1 MFSLTISVLG
11 DEDDGLLYR
20 CAGSK
25 ADRMLFRFGG
35 KAFFAVVGVFIKSA
49 LTAEQCVSTKGQKRM
64 KKKILRTASFAL
76 ATALSLSVCVSAFVS
91 DGTNNNVTTSV
102 LPDSADNAVLNWATK
117 VGKSWNDGPSPVA
130 IVGDDIVYTS
140 GDKLMRMNK
149 ETGVVDSVVGQRA
162 GTNSYAIQPVTYADG
177 MIFSAF
183 NGGIQAFDADTLES
197 LWVYKDS
204 VGGQSVS
211 PIYYNDGCIY
221 TGFCNDGSGKND
233 QYVCID
239 VKDEDPDTTDEEKSP
254 KWTFTNKSGFYWAG
268 AYATDDF
275 VVLGMENAKA
285 NTTDPARIVTLD
297 KNSGSVIDTEYT
309 VGGGVRST
317 ISYDKDTDA
326 YYFTSNGG
334 YFYKA
339 TIDDDGK
346 FTKLDS
352 IALGGASTST
362 PTVLNGR
369 AYVGVNGSGWGN
381 YKGSAIAVIDLDSFE
396 IAYKA
401 ETKGYPQTSG
411 LGVVNKDGY
420 NYVYFTENAA
430 AGAIRYVKDKKGVT
444 EVLDA
449 QIVNGK
455 KTAPSLFTPTG
466 AQAQFAIADL
476 VADENGTIY
485 FKNDSGYIMAV
496 GSEVEKL
503 VTENAKTVCK
513 EGEKYPADG
522 IKVYAVLKNGV
533 KKDVTK
539 DVTIDDSKLEKDDD
553 FVTVTYKYGMYRDKT
568 VSGGANKT
576 GVAVKPV
583 ETTIDIAVLSAED
596 YDKVTAVE
604 KTIAG
609 LGEITLDSEND
620 VKAARADYDALGGL
634 TKYVENYDVLKAAE
648 EKLEKLKAPSSSEV
662 SESEVT
668 SSVSSSEASSETGS
682 SESSVTSSDAAV
694 SSTSSAETSSVA
706 GSTSSAADTSSAAS
720 SSSKAANN
728 AGAANPN
735 TGATAGVCVAG
746 LALLIS
752 GALTVSRKRK

>member
-1 MFSLTISVLG
+1 
-11 DEDDGLLYR
+11 
-20 CAGSK
+20 
-25 ADRMLFRFGG
+25 
-35 KAFFAVVGVFIKSA
+35 
-49 LTAEQCVSTKGQKRM
+49 M
-64 KKKILRTASFAL
+64 KKKILRTASIAL
-76 ATALSLSVCVSAFVS
+76 ATALSLSVCASAFVS

-102 LPDSADNAVLNWATK
+102 LPDSADKAVLNWATK

-162 GTNSYAIQPVTYADG
+162 GTNSYAIQPVTYANG

-221 TGFCNDGSGKND
+221 TGFCNYGSGKD
-233 QYVCID
+233 DHYVCID

-254 KWTFTNKSGFYWAG
+254 KWIFTNTSGFYWAG
-268 AYATDDF
+268 AYAADDYI
-275 VVLGMENAKA
+275 VLGMENAKA
-285 NTTDPARIVTLD
+285 NTTDPARVVTLD

-339 TIDDDGK
+339 TIDDEGN
-346 FTKLDS
+346 FTKLES
-352 IALGGASTST
+352 IALGAPSTST

-369 AYVGVNGSGWGN
+369 AYVGFGSFSTGSG
-381 YKGSAIAVIDLDSFE
+381 IAVIDLDSFE
-396 IAYKA
+396 IAYTA
-401 ETKGYPQTSG
+401 TTKGYPQTTG
-411 LGVVNKDGY
+411 LGAVNENGY
-420 NYVYFTENAA
+420 NYVYFTENAS

-444 EVLDA
+444 EVLDP

-455 KTAPSLFTPTG
+455 KTAPSLFTPSG
-466 AQAQFAIADL
+466 AQAQYAIADL

-513 EGEKYPADG
+513 EGEAYDASDL
-522 IKVYAVLKNGV
+522 KVYAVLKNGV
-533 KKDVTK
+533 KKDVT
-539 DVTIDDSKLEKDDD
+539 DYVTMDDTALTADDD

-568 VSGGANKT
+568 NDGAANTT
-576 GVAVKPV
+576 GVAVSPV
-583 ETTIDIAVLSAED
+583 ETTIDVTVLAAED
-596 YDKVTAVE
+596 YDSVKAVE
-604 KTIAG
+604 KLISD

-620 VKAARADYDALGGL
+620 IKAARAAYDALGDLKEYVGNVDAL
-634 TKYVENYDVLKAAE
+634 TAAE
-648 EKLEKLKAPSSSEV
+648 EKLEELKTPSSS
-662 SESEVT
+662 SEAE
-668 SSVSSSEASSETGS
+668 SSVSSSDVS
-682 SESSVTSSDAAV
+682 SESSVSSADSSDA
-694 SSTSSAETSSVA
+694 
-706 GSTSSAADTSSAAS
+706 SSAAS
-720 SSSKAANN
+720 SAAESVNSADSSKTANN

-752 GALTVSRKRK
+752 GALTASRKRK

>member
-49 LTAEQCVSTKGQKRM
+49 LTAEQCVLTKGQKRM

-221 TGFCNDGSGKND
+221 TGFCNYGSGKND

-254 KWTFTNKSGFYWAG
+254 KWIFTNKSGFYWAG

-326 YYFTSNGG
+326 YYFTSNG
-334 YFYKA
+334 
-339 TIDDDGK
+339 D
-346 FTKLDS
+346 
-352 IALGGASTST
+352 
-362 PTVLNGR
+362 
-369 AYVGVNGSGWGN
+369 

-411 LGVVNKDGY
+411 LGVVNENGY
-420 NYVYFTENAA
+420 NYVYFSENAS

-466 AQAQFAIADL
+466 AQAQYAIADL

-513 EGEKYPADG
+513 EGEAYDASDL
-522 IKVYAVLKNGV
+522 KVYAVLKNGV
-533 KKDVTK
+533 KKDVT
-539 DVTIDDSKLEKDDD
+539 DYVTIDDTALTADDD

-568 VSGGANKT
+568 KEGAANTT
-576 GVAVKPV
+576 GVAVSPV
-583 ETTIDIAVLSAED
+583 EATIDVTVLAAED
-596 YDKVTAVE
+596 YDSVKAVE
-604 KTIAG
+604 KLISD

-620 VKAARADYDALGGL
+620 IKAARVAYDALGDLKEYVGNVDAL
-634 TKYVENYDVLKAAE
+634 TAAE
-648 EKLEKLKAPSSSEV
+648 EKLEELKTPSSS
-662 SESEVT
+662 SEAE
-668 SSVSSSEASSETGS
+668 SSVSSSDVS
-682 SESSVTSSDAAV
+682 SESTV
-694 SSTSSAETSSVA
+694 SSANSEDTSSA
-706 GSTSSAADTSSAAS
+706 TSSAAESVSSADTSKAAD
-720 SSSKAANN
+720 SSSKTANN
-728 AGAANPN
+728 AGTANPN

>member
-1 MFSLTISVLG
+1 
-11 DEDDGLLYR
+11 
-20 CAGSK
+20 
-25 ADRMLFRFGG
+25 MLSR
-35 KAFFAVVGVFIKSA
+35 KDKV
-49 LTAEQCVSTKGQKRM
+49 RM
-64 KKKILRTASFAL
+64 KKKLAGTVSFAL
-76 ATALSLSVCVSAFVS
+76 AAALSLGVCVSAFVS
-91 DGTNNNVTTSV
+91 DGTNNNVTTSN

-149 ETGVVDSVVGQRA
+149 ETGVIDSVVGQRA

-177 MIFSAF
+177 MIFSGF
-183 NGGIQAFDADTLES
+183 DGGIQAFDADTLES

-221 TGFCNDGSGKND
+221 TGFCNYGAEKDD

-239 VKDEDPDTTDEEKSP
+239 VKDEDPDTTDEEKLP
-254 KWTFTNKSGFYWAG
+254 KWIFKNKSGFYWAG
-268 AYATDDF
+268 AYAADDYI
-275 VVLGMENAKA
+275 VLGMENAKA
-285 NTTDPARIVTLD
+285 NTTDPARVVTLD
-297 KNSGSVIDTEYT
+297 KKTGDVIDTEYT
-309 VGGGVRST
+309 VKGGVRST
-317 ISYDKDTDA
+317 VSYDKDTDA
-326 YYFTSNGG
+326 YYFTSKGG
-334 YFYKA
+334 YFYRAK
-339 TIDDDGK
+339 IDDNGN

-352 IALGGASTST
+352 IALSGASTST
-362 PTVLNGR
+362 PTILNGR
-369 AYVGVNGSGWGN
+369 AYVGFGHYRTGYG
-381 YKGSAIAVIDLDSFE
+381 IAVIDLDSFE
-396 IAYKA
+396 IAYTAK
-401 ETKGYPQTSG
+401 TKGYPQTSG

-420 NYVYFTENAA
+420 NYVYFTENRD
-430 AGAIRYVKDKKGVT
+430 GGPISYVKDKKGVT
-444 EVLDA
+444 KVLDP
-449 QIVNGK
+449 QIIGDK
-455 KTAPSLFTPTG
+455 EYAPAIFTPTG
-466 AQAQFAIADL
+466 AQSQYAVADL

-576 GVAVKPV
+576 GVAVDPV

-620 VKAARADYDALGGL
+620 VKAARADHDALGDL
-634 TKYVENYDVLKAAE
+634 KKYVENYDVLKAAE

-728 AGAANPN
+728 ASSANPK
-735 TGATAGVCVAG
+735 TGTVAGVCVAG
-746 LALLIS
+746 LALLAG
-752 GALTVSRKRK
+752 GALTVSKKRK